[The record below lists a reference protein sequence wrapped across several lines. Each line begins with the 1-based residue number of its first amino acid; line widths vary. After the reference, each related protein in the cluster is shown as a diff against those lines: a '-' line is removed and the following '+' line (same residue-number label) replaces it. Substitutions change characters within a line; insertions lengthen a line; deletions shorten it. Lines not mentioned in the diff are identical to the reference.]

1 MVITYLMPD
10 DPTLFVDFVRGI
22 DCFEKLDITEEDLNR
37 TNMYRAQIKRASLQ
51 SQFESLDDFYRN
63 LDMVITVKGASDFY
77 IPRISQLTQRTNQFN
92 LTTRR
97 YTEEDVRSMAKDS
110 RHRIYVFDVKD

>member
-1 MVITYLMPD
+1 MIFLDDNPVECELVKERLPMVITYLMPD

-51 SQFESLDDFYRN
+51 S
-63 LDMVITVKGASDFY
+63 
-77 IPRISQLTQRTNQFN
+77 
-92 LTTRR
+92 
-97 YTEEDVRSMAKDS
+97 
-110 RHRIYVFDVKD
+110 